1 MLSLRAIEMMASP
14 RSNNS
19 KCGELIETKI
29 LDLIKGF
36 RTAFLELAT

>member
-1 MLSLRAIEMMASP
+1 MMASP

-19 KCGELIETKI
+19 KCGESIEIKT

-36 RTAFLELAT
+36 RTTFLELAT